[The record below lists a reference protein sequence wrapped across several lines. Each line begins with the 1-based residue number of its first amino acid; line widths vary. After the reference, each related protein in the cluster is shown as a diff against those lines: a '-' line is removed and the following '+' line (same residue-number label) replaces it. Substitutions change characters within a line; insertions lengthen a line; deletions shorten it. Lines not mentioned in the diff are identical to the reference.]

1 MSVVTDENKQML
13 IELMRSIIHDNKLV
27 IPPEVDVEGF
37 ISEQCS
43 YFHTKRFE
51 FQNLNEINKKIVELS
66 YNYILSN
73 NKKQDQLKR
82 SSNEPIVSKRETFDN
97 NLKIQQNNFKN
108 MIQPKKPKKIDFSDG
123 SKDFPMDNLGVIMNQ
138 TLADRENELK
148 TITQQY
154 SASDKEKAQQ
164 WLNQNSTTT
173 STNTIQKLTI
183 DRSSDV
189 TIDAIDV
196 KQKERR
202 VRFSIDEKKGSN
214 IENLLLKLKK
224 KPILKKDNAGIMDKL
239 DLIIKNQNAILDILR
254 NTDKVLNDKNDIL
267 EAI

>member
-1 MSVVTDENKQML
+1 
-13 IELMRSIIHDNKLV
+13 
-27 IPPEVDVEGF
+27 
-37 ISEQCS
+37 
-43 YFHTKRFE
+43 
-51 FQNLNEINKKIVELS
+51 
-66 YNYILSN
+66 
-73 NKKQDQLKR
+73 
-82 SSNEPIVSKRETFDN
+82 
-97 NLKIQQNNFKN
+97 
-108 MIQPKKPKKIDFSDG
+108 
-123 SKDFPMDNLGVIMNQ
+123 MDNLGVIMNQ